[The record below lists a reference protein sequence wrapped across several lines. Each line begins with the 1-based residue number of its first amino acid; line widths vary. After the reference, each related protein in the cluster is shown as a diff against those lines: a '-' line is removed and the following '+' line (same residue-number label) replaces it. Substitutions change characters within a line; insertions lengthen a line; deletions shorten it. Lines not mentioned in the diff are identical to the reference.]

1 MSTSISEGKSATNM
15 KLFQAPHTQATTFP
29 TLHCVRAIG
38 KFVLFSSKDCQ
49 QSAKT
54 EQLGIQF
61 ERKWSFL
68 RRKVNDNLC
77 KKFSPLDT
85 FSSFII

>member
-1 MSTSISEGKSATNM
+1 M
-15 KLFQAPHTQATTFP
+15 KLFQSQHHQVSTFP
-29 TLHCVRAIG
+29 SLFSVRSVG
-38 KFVLFSSKDCQ
+38 NFVLLLLKDCQ
-49 QSAKT
+49 QSAKA
-54 EQLGIQF
+54 EQLGIRF

-85 FSSFII
+85 FFLLYNLNQQLFQGATL